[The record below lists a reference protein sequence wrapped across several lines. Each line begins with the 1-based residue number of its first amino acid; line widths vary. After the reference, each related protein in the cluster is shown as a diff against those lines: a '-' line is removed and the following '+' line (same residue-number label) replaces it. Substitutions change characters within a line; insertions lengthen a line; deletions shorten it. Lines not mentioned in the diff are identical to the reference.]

1 MTTEIPNI
9 PIDEIDDPTS
19 IDLTDTENTY
29 PLLEDLVV
37 GDSVG
42 PEAANRQ
49 PRALDLRTEALRE
62 LCNEVVA
69 AVNALNTNLL
79 HRDGAD
85 AVVGG
90 SPSPSSM
97 RGNLS
102 MTDASTSTAYRVT
115 NTADGTADTDAV
127 TKSQLDT
134 LAAFLSTLDG
144 SLTDFVRRDG
154 TLAMQANLN
163 MGGNQA
169 VSVGAPVNSQDAVN
183 KSYADGHFT
192 ALEIGYVAR
201 DGSVA
206 MTGSL
211 DMGGNKVINH
221 YQGTPSSDGDAVSR
235 AYLLQV
241 ISDIAET
248 PPGTIVPYAGNA
260 AAAPPA
266 GWLVCDG
273 STVSQTTYANLYA
286 VISTTYN
293 TGGEP
298 GGEFRLPDFRGR
310 IPFGLDNMGGT
321 SANRVTDSQAD
332 TLGGVLGT
340 EDVTLTLSTMPSHSH
355 SYDDNYI
362 SGATGGSLLGPSAT
376 GSTSDYDQ
384 ISPTPSTGST
394 GGGSAHS
401 NLQPCMAMYVLI
413 KF

>member
-9 PIDEIDDPTS
+9 PIDTIEDPTS
-19 IDLTDTENTY
+19 TDLTVTTNTY
-29 PLLEDLVV
+29 PLLEDLTV

-49 PRALDLRTEALRE
+49 PRALDLRTESLRALM
-62 LCNEVVA
+62 NEVVG

-90 SPSPSSM
+90 SPSPSYM
-97 RGNLS
+97 KGNLS
-102 MTDASTSTAYRVT
+102 MTDAGTSTAFRVT
-115 NTADGTADTDAV
+115 DMAAGTADTDGV
-127 TKSQLDT
+127 NKGQLDT
-134 LAAFLSTLDG
+134 LETFLNTLNA

-154 TLAMQANLN
+154 TLAMLANLN
-163 MGGNQA
+163 MGNNQA
-169 VSVGAPVNSQDAVN
+169 INVADPINANDAVT
-183 KSYADGHFT
+183 KDYADTQFGT
-192 ALEIGYVAR
+192 LQDGYLKR
-201 DGSVA
+201 DGSLA
-206 MTGSL
+206 MVGNL

-221 YQGTPSSDGDAVSR
+221 DQGVPSSDGDAISR

-248 PPGTIVPYAGNA
+248 PPGTIAYYAGNA
-260 AAAPPA
+260 ATATPT

-273 STVSQTTYANLYA
+273 STVPISTYGNLYA
-286 VISTTYN
+286 VISTLYN

-310 IPFGLDNMGGT
+310 IAFGMDNMGGT
-321 SANRVTDSQAD
+321 SAFVVTDPQAD
-332 TLGGVLGT
+332 VLGGTLG
-340 EDVTLTLSTMPSHSH
+340 EEEVTLTVNQIPAHTHT
-355 SYDDNYI
+355 YDDYYI

-376 GSTSDYDQ
+376 GSTSDFDT
-384 ISPTPSTGST
+384 ISPTPSTGSA
-394 GGGSAHS
+394 GGGGAHN
-401 NLQPCMAMYVLI
+401 NLQPCMAMFVII